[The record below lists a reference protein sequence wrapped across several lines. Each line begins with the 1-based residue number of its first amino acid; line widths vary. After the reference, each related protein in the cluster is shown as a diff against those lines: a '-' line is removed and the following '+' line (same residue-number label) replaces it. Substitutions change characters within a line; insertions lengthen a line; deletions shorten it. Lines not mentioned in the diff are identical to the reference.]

1 MYFMKQDLCTII
13 EDNLKFIQQYPVDEL
28 ILKLKLVA
36 IAYTQCGSSSK
47 ADSIMNTK
55 DYIIR
60 YNDSRVTKII
70 IIEES
75 PNWDSVK
82 IELDGLNLL
91 IKEQN
96 GHSYYENVAVIPLR
110 VIRMFNE

>member
-1 MYFMKQDLCTII
+1 MEQLNKRHL
-13 EDNLKFIQQYPVDEL
+13 FIGRYSSGRRGCSPKALAE
-28 ILKLKLVA
+28 A
-36 IAYTQCGSSSK
+36 HSGSNPDRS
-47 ADSIMNTK
+47 AN
-55 DYIIR
+55 
-60 YNDSRVTKII
+60 TKII

-91 IKEQN
+91 IKKQN